1 MFRPSW
7 FSLKAYRTVEGTG
20 IYVGPWKHLSFED
33 GRLDFSRSHWDGY
46 TSKRKAIYH

>member
-1 MFRPSW
+1 MMVCIEDAWDRRG
-7 FSLKAYRTVEGTG
+7 AG

-46 TSKRKAIYH
+46 TSKWKAIYH